1 MRASDY
7 IFRRLKEV
15 YGVERVFMIT
25 GGGAMHLN
33 DAVYQSGIAYTCCH
47 HEQACAIAAEGYVRA
62 GKPLGVVNITTGPG
76 GLNTLTGVMGQ
87 WTDSVP
93 VLYISG
99 QVKQSTTIAACPE
112 LPLRQLGDQEVDI
125 ISVVKPLVKYAA
137 QIRKVEDVR
146 RILDEAVH
154 TALSGRPGPVWID
167 VPMDIQGALVD
178 EAALEEFPVAS
189 VKGLQQKKYPE
200 DAQIETLLDLLRKS
214 ERPVLIAGHG
224 IRIAGAQ
231 VSFRRFVEKHSIPVV
246 TTFNGMDLLEED
258 HPCFVGRIGT
268 SGSRS
273 GNFAL
278 QNADLVLSVG
288 SRNNIRQTSYNYEY
302 FARGGKLVC
311 IDVDAAEFQK
321 PTVNPY
327 LGIEADAACFF
338 EVMERKCQ
346 KAFDFSTYRAWALAL
361 KEKYPKVL
369 QQWHDWT
376 DKVHPYH
383 FMERLSELAPQN
395 TLFVGG
401 NGTACIVTFQAFK
414 VKQGQRYFWNSG
426 CATMGYDLPAGIGA
440 AYAAPERPLFVLGG
454 EGSMMMNL
462 QELSTIAGNKIP
474 AKILLLNNNGYIS
487 IRQTQDNFFA
497 GRHIGLNAE
506 SGVFFPDFEKLAVGF
521 GLPYKQIRSH
531 SDIEPV
537 IKELLE
543 TPGPV
548 FCEVF
553 LTENYIFEPKTSSM
567 RKLDGKIVSK
577 PLEDLFP
584 FLPREEFENNMIIPP
599 LKEE

>member
-7 IFRRLKEV
+7 IFKRLKEK
-15 YGVERVFMIT
+15 YGVDRVFMIT

-33 DAVYQSGIAYTCCH
+33 DAVLQSGLAYTCCH

-62 GKPLGVVNITTGPG
+62 GKPLGVVNVTTGPG

-99 QVKQSTTIAACPE
+99 QVKQSTTIAACPD

-125 ISVVKPLVKYAA
+125 ISVVKPLTKYAR
-137 QIRKVEDVR
+137 QIRDVKEVG

-154 TALSGRPGPVWID
+154 AALSGRPGPVWID
-167 VPMDIQGALVD
+167 VPMDIQGAEIRESDIEGLD
-178 EAALEEFPVAS
+178 EGTIKSMLRKKVAS
-189 VKGLQQKKYPE
+189 DEEIKQV
-200 DAQIETLLDLLRKS
+200 ISLLGEAK
-214 ERPVLIAGHG
+214 RPLVIAGNG
-224 IRIAGAQ
+224 IRIAKAQ
-231 VSFRRFVEKHSIPVV
+231 AAFRMFVEKYKIPVV
-246 TTFNGMDLLEED
+246 TTFNGMDLLEEE

-268 SGSRS
+268 SGSRA
-273 GNFAL
+273 GNFTL
-278 QNADLVLSVG
+278 QNADLVLSIG

-311 IDVDAAEFQK
+311 VDVDAAEFKK
-321 PTVNPY
+321 PTVHPFM
-327 LGIEADAACFF
+327 GIESDARCFL
-338 EVMERKCQ
+338 ERLLSLCHES
-346 KAFDFSTYRAWALAL
+346 FDFAGYLEWALAL
-361 KEKYPKVL
+361 KRKYPKVL
-369 QQWHDWT
+369 QSYRDWK

-383 FMERLSELAPQN
+383 FMERLSEIAPDN
-395 TLFVGG
+395 ALFVGG

-414 VKQGQRYFWNSG
+414 VKRGQRYFWNSG
-426 CATMGYDLPAGIGA
+426 CATMGYDLPAGVGA
-440 AYAAPERPLFVLGG
+440 FYGSPDRPLFVLGG

-462 QELSTIAGNKIP
+462 QELATVAGNRIP
-474 AKILLLNNNGYIS
+474 AKIFLLNNNGYIS

-497 GRHIGLNAE
+497 GRHIGLNAA
-506 SGVFFPDFEKLAVGF
+506 SGVFFPDFEKLVRGF
-521 GLPYKQIRSH
+521 GIPYLSINRN
-531 SDIEPV
+531 DEIEEIV
-537 IKELLE
+537 KKMLA

-553 LTENYIFEPKTSSM
+553 LTENYIFAPKTSSE
-567 RKLDGKIVSK
+567 RKPDGRIVSK

-584 FLPREEFENNMIIPP
+584 FLPREEFNENMIIPP
-599 LKEE
+599 LKED

>member
-7 IFRRLKEV
+7 IFKRLKEV

-33 DAVYQSGIAYTCCH
+33 DAVYQSGLAYTCCH

-62 GKPLGVVNITTGPG
+62 GKRLGVVNITTGPG

-99 QVKQSTTIAACPE
+99 QVKQSTTVSACPD

-125 ISVVKPLVKYAA
+125 ISVVKLLTKYAR
-137 QIRKVEDVR
+137 QIRKAEDVR

-167 VPMDIQGALVD
+167 VPMDIQGAIVD
-178 EAALEEFPVAS
+178 EAQLEELS
-189 VKGLQQKKYPE
+189 SQTIETLQAKKRP
-200 DAQIETLLDLLRKS
+200 DAAQIEALVELLQSAK
-214 ERPVLIAGHG
+214 RPVLIAGHG
-224 IRIAGAQ
+224 IRISGAEQ
-231 VSFRRFVEKHSIPVV
+231 HFRSFVEKHAMPVV
-246 TTFNGMDLLEED
+246 TTFNGMDLLEEE

-268 SGSRS
+268 SGSRA
-273 GNFAL
+273 GNFTL
-278 QNADLVLSVG
+278 QNADLVLCVG

-311 IDVDAAEFQK
+311 VDIDPAEMQK
-321 PTVNPY
+321 PTVKPY
-327 LGIEADAACFF
+327 LAIESDAKAFFEDLQAACTH
-338 EVMERKCQ
+338 E
-346 KAFDFSTYRAWALAL
+346 FDFSSYRTWALQR

-369 QQWHDWT
+369 PQYHTWS

-383 FMERLSELAPQN
+383 FMEKLSEVAPEN
-395 TLFVGG
+395 ALFVGG

-414 VKQGQRYFWNSG
+414 VRKGQRYFWNSG
-426 CATMGYDLPAGIGA
+426 CATMGYDLPSGIGA
-440 AYAAPERPLFVLGG
+440 AYADLSRPLFVLGG

-462 QELSTIAGNKIP
+462 QELATIAGNKIP
-474 AKILLLNNNGYIS
+474 MKILLLNNNGYIS
-487 IRQTQDNFFA
+487 IRQTQDNFFS
-497 GRHIGLNAE
+497 GRHIGLNAA
-506 SGVFFPDFEKLAVGF
+506 SGVYFPDFKKVAQSF
-521 GLPYKQIRSH
+521 DLPYFSINSNAE
-531 SDIEPV
+531 IEPV
-537 IKELLE
+537 IKKVLS

-548 FCEVF
+548 FCEVI
-553 LTENYIFEPKTSSM
+553 LTENYNFEPKTSSM
-567 RKLDGKIVSK
+567 RKPDGKMISK
-577 PLEDLFP
+577 PLEDLYP
-584 FLPREEFENNMIIPP
+584 FLPREEFESNMIIPS

>member
-7 IFRRLKEV
+7 IFKRLKEV

-33 DAVYQSGIAYTCCH
+33 DAVYQSGLAYTCCH

-62 GKPLGVVNITTGPG
+62 GKRLGVVNITTGPG

-99 QVKQSTTIAACPE
+99 QVKQSTTISACPD

-125 ISVVKPLVKYAA
+125 ISVVKPLTKYAR
-137 QIRKVEDVR
+137 QIRRAEDVK
-146 RILDEAVH
+146 RILDEAVQ

-167 VPMDIQGALVD
+167 VPMDIQGAEID
-178 EAALEEFPVAS
+178 ESALTDLPAEITAALQARKQPSAE
-189 VKGLQQKKYPE
+189 QIQKCVE
-200 DAQIETLLDLLRKS
+200 LLRQAK
-214 ERPVLIAGHG
+214 RPVLIAGHG

-231 VSFRRFVEKHSIPVV
+231 EQFRAFVEKHAMPVV
-246 TTFNGMDLLEED
+246 TTFNGMDLLEET

-268 SGSRS
+268 SGSRA
-273 GNFAL
+273 GNFTL

-302 FARGGKLVC
+302 FARGGQLVC
-311 IDVDAAEFQK
+311 VDVDAAEFQK
-321 PTVNPY
+321 PTVKPC
-327 LGIEADAACFF
+327 LGIEADAGCFF
-338 EVMERKCQ
+338 EAMEAACPQALDFSAYRTWALERK
-346 KAFDFSTYRAWALAL
+346 AR
-361 KEKYPKVL
+361 YPKVL
-369 QQWHDWT
+369 PEYRNWT
-376 DKVHPYH
+376 ELVHPYH
-383 FMERLSELAPQN
+383 FMEKLSETAPDN
-395 TLFVGG
+395 ALFVGG

-414 VKQGQRYFWNSG
+414 VKVGQRYFWNSG

-440 AYAAPERPLFVLGG
+440 AYGAPDRPLFVLGG

-462 QELSTIAGNKIP
+462 QELATIAGNKIP

-497 GRHIGLNAE
+497 GRHIGLNAA
-506 SGVFFPDFEKLAVGF
+506 SGVFFPKFEGLAVGF
-521 GLPYKQIRSH
+521 GLPYRQIRTH
-531 SDIEPV
+531 ADIEPV
-537 IKELLE
+537 VKEMLQI
-543 TPGPV
+543 PGPV

-567 RKLDGKIVSK
+567 RKPDGKIISK

-584 FLPREEFENNMIIPP
+584 FLSREEFESNMIIPP

>member
-7 IFRRLKEV
+7 IFKRLKEK
-15 YGVERVFMIT
+15 YGVDRVFMIT

-33 DAVYQSGIAYTCCH
+33 DAVLQSGLAYTCCH

-62 GKPLGVVNITTGPG
+62 GKPLGVVNVTTGPG

-99 QVKQSTTIAACPE
+99 QVKQSTTIAACPD

-125 ISVVKPLVKYAA
+125 ISVVKPLTKYAR
-137 QIRKVEDVR
+137 QIRDVKEVG

-154 TALSGRPGPVWID
+154 AALSGRPGPVWID
-167 VPMDIQGALVD
+167 VPMDIQGAEIRESDIEGLD
-178 EAALEEFPVAS
+178 EGTIKSMLRKKVAS
-189 VKGLQQKKYPE
+189 DEEIKQV
-200 DAQIETLLDLLRKS
+200 ISLLGEAK
-214 ERPVLIAGHG
+214 RPLVIAGNG

-231 VSFRRFVEKHSIPVV
+231 AAFRMFVEKYKIPVV
-246 TTFNGMDLLEED
+246 TTFNGMDLLEEE

-268 SGSRS
+268 SGSRA
-273 GNFAL
+273 GNFTL
-278 QNADLVLSVG
+278 QNADLVLSIG

-311 IDVDAAEFQK
+311 VDVDTAEFKK
-321 PTVNPY
+321 PTVHPFM
-327 LGIEADAACFF
+327 GIESDARCFL
-338 EVMERKCQ
+338 ERLLSLCHES
-346 KAFDFSTYRAWALAL
+346 FDFSGYLEWALAL
-361 KEKYPKVL
+361 KRKYPKVL
-369 QQWHDWT
+369 QSYRDWK

-383 FMERLSELAPQN
+383 FMERLSEIAPDN
-395 TLFVGG
+395 ALFVGG

-414 VKQGQRYFWNSG
+414 VKRGQRYFWNSG
-426 CATMGYDLPAGIGA
+426 CATMGYDLPAGVGA
-440 AYAAPERPLFVLGG
+440 FYGAPDRPLFVLGG

-462 QELSTIAGNKIP
+462 QELATVAGNRIP
-474 AKILLLNNNGYIS
+474 AKIFLLNNNGYIS

-497 GRHIGLNAE
+497 GRHIGLNAA
-506 SGVFFPDFEKLAVGF
+506 SGVFFPDFEKLVRGF
-521 GLPYKQIRSH
+521 GIPYLSINRN
-531 SDIEPV
+531 DEIEEIV
-537 IKELLE
+537 EKMLA

-548 FCEVF
+548 FCEAF
-553 LTENYIFEPKTSSM
+553 LTENYIFAPKTSSE
-567 RKLDGKIVSK
+567 RKPDGRIVSK

-584 FLPREEFENNMIIPP
+584 FLPREEFNENMIIPP
-599 LKEE
+599 LKED

>member
-178 EAALEEFPVAS
+178 EAALDREKPEVDEPQRKQPDSA
-189 VKGLQQKKYPE
+189 QMQKLF
-200 DAQIETLLDLLRKS
+200 DLLDS
-214 ERPVLIAGHG
+214 CERPVLIAGNG
-224 IRIAGAQ
+224 IRISGAQ
-231 VSFRRFVEKHSIPVV
+231 EKMYAFLQKMPIPALG
-246 TTFNGMDLLEED
+246 TFNGMDMLYEE

-268 SGSRS
+268 LGSRS

-311 IDVDAAEFQK
+311 IDVDKAEMQK
-321 PTVNPY
+321 PTVQSY
-327 LGIEADAACFF
+327 LAIEADASAFF
-338 EVMERKCQ
+338 DALLNYTPRKKYDEWLLWALERKI
-346 KAFDFSTYRAWALAL
+346 
-361 KEKYPKVL
+361 KYPVVL
-369 QQWHDWT
+369 PEFE
-376 DKVHPYH
+376 KPGMVNPYY
-383 FMERLSELAPQN
+383 FVDALSR
-395 TLFVGG
+395 TLPKNAVVATA
-401 NGTACIVTFQAFK
+401 NGSACVIGFQAVK
-414 VKQGQRYFWNSG
+414 VKQGQRWFWNSG
-426 CATMGYDLPAGIGA
+426 CAAMGYDLPAAIGA
-440 AYAAPERPLFVLGG
+440 ALATPGSMHVCLGG
-454 EGSMMMNL
+454 EGSLMMNI
-462 QELSTIAGNKIP
+462 QELSTAIANKINL
-474 AKILLLNNNGYIS
+474 KLVILNNGGYIS
-487 IRQTQDNFFA
+487 IRQTQNNFFE
-497 GRHIGLNAE
+497 GRHIGIDSD
-506 SGVFFPDFEKLAVGF
+506 SGVVFPDFMKLAESFGF
-521 GLPYKQIRSH
+521 VPMR
-531 SDIEPV
+531 IERNEDVNKKIQEMCAIDKPMV
-537 IKELLE
+537 
-543 TPGPV
+543 
-548 FCEVF
+548 CEVM
-553 LTENYIFEPKTSSM
+553 LPHNYIFQPKTSSV
-567 RKLDGKIVSK
+567 RKSDGKMVSK
-577 PLEDLFP
+577 PLEDLYP
-584 FLPREEFENNMIIPP
+584 FLPREEFLQNMIINPIN
-599 LKEE
+599 E

>member
-7 IFRRLKEV
+7 IFKRLKEK
-15 YGVERVFMIT
+15 YGVDRVFMIT

-33 DAVYQSGIAYTCCH
+33 DAVLQSGLAYTCCH

-62 GKPLGVVNITTGPG
+62 GKPLGVVNVTTGPG

-99 QVKQSTTIAACPE
+99 QVKQSTTIAACPD

-125 ISVVKPLVKYAA
+125 ISVVKPLTKYAR
-137 QIRKVEDVR
+137 QIRDVKEVG

-154 TALSGRPGPVWID
+154 AALSGRPGPVWID
-167 VPMDIQGALVD
+167 VPMDIQGAEIRESDIEGLD
-178 EAALEEFPVAS
+178 EGTIKSMLRKKVAS
-189 VKGLQQKKYPE
+189 DEEIKQV
-200 DAQIETLLDLLRKS
+200 ISLLGEAK
-214 ERPVLIAGHG
+214 RPLVIAGNG
-224 IRIAGAQ
+224 IRIAKAQ
-231 VSFRRFVEKHSIPVV
+231 AAFRMFVEKYKIPVV
-246 TTFNGMDLLEED
+246 TTFNGMDLLEEE

-268 SGSRS
+268 SGSRA
-273 GNFAL
+273 GNFTL
-278 QNADLVLSVG
+278 QNADLVLSIG

-311 IDVDAAEFQK
+311 VDVDAAEFKK
-321 PTVNPY
+321 PTVHPFM
-327 LGIEADAACFF
+327 GIESDARCFL
-338 EVMERKCQ
+338 ERLLSLCHES
-346 KAFDFSTYRAWALAL
+346 FDFSGYLEWALAL
-361 KEKYPKVL
+361 KRKYPKVL
-369 QQWHDWT
+369 QSYRDWK

-383 FMERLSELAPQN
+383 FMERLSEIAPDN
-395 TLFVGG
+395 ALFVGG

-414 VKQGQRYFWNSG
+414 VKRGQRYFWNSG
-426 CATMGYDLPAGIGA
+426 CATMGYDLPAGVGA
-440 AYAAPERPLFVLGG
+440 FYGAPDRPLFVLGG

-462 QELSTIAGNKIP
+462 QELATVAGNRIP
-474 AKILLLNNNGYIS
+474 AKIFLLNNNGYIS

-497 GRHIGLNAE
+497 GRHIGLNAA
-506 SGVFFPDFEKLAVGF
+506 SGVFFPDFEKLVRGF
-521 GLPYKQIRSH
+521 GIPYLSINRN
-531 SDIEPV
+531 DEIEEIV
-537 IKELLE
+537 EKMLA

-553 LTENYIFEPKTSSM
+553 LTENYIFAPKTSSE
-567 RKLDGKIVSK
+567 RKPDGRIVSK

-584 FLPREEFENNMIIPP
+584 FLPREEFNENMIIPP
-599 LKEE
+599 LKED

>member
-7 IFRRLKEV
+7 IFKRLKEV
-15 YGVERVFMIT
+15 YGVERVFLIT

-33 DAVYQSGIAYTCCH
+33 DAVYQSGLAYTCCH

-62 GKPLGVVNITTGPG
+62 GKRLGVVNITTGPG

-125 ISVVKPLVKYAA
+125 ISVVKPLVKYAV
-137 QIRKVEDVR
+137 QIRRVEDVR
-146 RILDEAVH
+146 RILDEAVY

-167 VPMDIQGALVD
+167 VPMDIQGAEID
-178 EAALEEFPVAS
+178 EAALAEFSAEAVQ
-189 VKGLQQKKYPE
+189 VLQRKKTPAK
-200 DAQIETLLDLLRKS
+200 AQIDTLVDLLRKA
-214 ERPVLIAGHG
+214 ERPVMIAGHG

-231 VSFRRFVEKHSIPVV
+231 AAFRAFVEKHAMPVV
-246 TTFNGMDLLEED
+246 TTFNGMDLLEEE

-273 GNFAL
+273 GNFTL

-311 IDVDAAEFQK
+311 VDVDAAEFQK
-321 PTVNPY
+321 PTVKPF
-327 LGIEADAACFF
+327 LGIESDAACFF
-338 EVMERKCQ
+338 EVLSAACPQ
-346 KAFDFSTYRAWALAL
+346 AFDFSAYRTWAMNL

-369 QQWHDWT
+369 PQYREWQ
-376 DKVHPYH
+376 DKVHPYY
-383 FMERLSELAPQN
+383 FMEKLSETAPDN

-414 VKQGQRYFWNSG
+414 VKRGQRYFWNSG

-440 AYAAPERPLFVLGG
+440 AYGAPERPLFVLGG

-462 QELSTIAGNKIP
+462 QELATIAGNKIP
-474 AKILLLNNNGYIS
+474 VKILLLNNNGYIS
-487 IRQTQDNFFA
+487 IRQTQDNFFS

-506 SGVFFPDFEKLAVGF
+506 SGVYFPAFENLAKGF
-521 GLPYKQIRSH
+521 GLPYMQIRSNEEV
-531 SDIEPV
+531 EPV
-537 IKELLE
+537 VKEMLR

-553 LTENYIFEPKTSSM
+553 LTEKYNFEPKTSSM
-567 RKLDGKIVSK
+567 RKPDGRIVSK

-584 FLPREEFENNMIIPP
+584 FLPREEFESNMIISP